1 VLVEDYNPPKI
12 WFYG

>member
-1 VLVEDYNPPKI
+1 VEDYNPPKI